1 MPDYFSPYSG
11 QQVDSTVSAY
21 ISGAIAN
28 SITAAENSAVS
39 TASSYTTLAVSGGV
53 TSANS
58 YTDSKFAVAISSAGV
73 LAGDALSSANTY
85 ADQRTTLSTVNT
97 AETAV
102 DIPVLS
108 GGYLYNYTNPVSM
121 VTVSSCVS
129 NSIGDVVHFT
139 AVSAAIT
146 VNLPAGLSVLIQD
159 DISSGSSYDIMVCDN
174 RLIIK
179 EIQEVTQ

>member
-1 MPDYFSPYSG
+1 MPDYLSPYNG

-28 SITAAENSAVS
+28 SITAAKNSAVAS
-39 TASSYTTLAVSGGV
+39 ASAYTTLAVSGGVTSANAYTDSKVVSASSYTTLAVSGGV
-53 TSANS
+53 TSANA

-73 LAGDALSSANTY
+73 LAGDAVSSANTY

-108 GGYLYNYTNPVSM
+108 GGYLYNYT
-121 VTVSSCVS
+121 
-129 NSIGDVVHFT
+129 
-139 AVSAAIT
+139 
-146 VNLPAGLSVLIQD
+146 
-159 DISSGSSYDIMVCDN
+159 
-174 RLIIK
+174 K
-179 EIQEVTQ
+179 